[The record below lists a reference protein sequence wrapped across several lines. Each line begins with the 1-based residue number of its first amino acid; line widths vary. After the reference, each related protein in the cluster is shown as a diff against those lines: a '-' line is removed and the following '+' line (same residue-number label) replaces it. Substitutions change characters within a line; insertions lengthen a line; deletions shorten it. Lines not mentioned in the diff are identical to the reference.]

1 MRSGSFEKPP
11 RDSDPPAVTH
21 HSQDLVKSMDELLK
35 EPRDLEALP
44 LTERHHMATQFLLG
58 LETVLRTLAEAMP
71 GDSFTYLSPSDTG
84 ETLPCLA
91 PALDPILHP
100 EPPVTAPLSSELS
113 LMIQEHG
120 EGNITIGQSH
130 ARMLLSWDVA
140 TGARDSGNGRESE
153 GTSAGEGRGGGDV
166 ARGEVLNM

>member
-1 MRSGSFEKPP
+1 
-11 RDSDPPAVTH
+11 
-21 HSQDLVKSMDELLK
+21 MDGMLNAST
-35 EPRDLEALP
+35 DLETLLP
-44 LTERHHMATQFLLG
+44 DDRHRMATQFLLG
-58 LETVLRTLAEAMP
+58 LETVLRTLAKAMP
-71 GDSFTYLSPSDTG
+71 GDSFTYLTSSDTG

-91 PALDPILHP
+91 PALDPISHP

-120 EGNITIGQSH
+120 EGNSTIGQSH

-153 GTSAGEGRGGGDV
+153 ETSAGAGEGMWLGVRF
-166 ARGEVLNM
+166 